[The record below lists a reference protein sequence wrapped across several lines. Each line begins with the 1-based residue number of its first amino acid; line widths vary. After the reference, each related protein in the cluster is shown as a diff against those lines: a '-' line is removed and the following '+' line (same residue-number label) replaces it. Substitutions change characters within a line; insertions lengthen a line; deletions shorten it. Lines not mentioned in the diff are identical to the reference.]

1 MATSLAL
8 ANFSANESL
17 PLVLSVLCGLLE
29 SSGTMMP
36 ISPARIAA
44 FDILL
49 RIERE
54 DAFASEL
61 LHSSQYEALS
71 HQDHRLATELVM
83 SVLRWCSVLDEAI
96 ANYSSLKLSKL
107 DREVLTAL
115 RLAAYQ
121 LMFLDRI
128 PQHAALDESVELVK
142 RARKRSAAPFA
153 NALLRKLASSKPQIP
168 AIAQSSAASD
178 LSRSSAHPP
187 WLVER
192 WIQEFGIEATK
203 EICGYDQRV
212 PETPF
217 VIRDQALVQE
227 LQDHGIQLAS
237 GRLLASSRGL
247 VKGDLGRIPARLMDQ
262 IAIQDEGSQLVAL
275 LLGAGSHILDCC
287 AAPGGK
293 TRVLAAGSPSAHVL
307 AAELHPHRARLLRS
321 LVTATNVRVIAA
333 DARALPIAIEF
344 DRVLVD
350 VPCSGTGTL
359 ARNPEIKWR
368 LRPEDLDSLHARQVA
383 ILRSAMHHV
392 SSGGRLV
399 YSTCSLEP
407 EENAQVIDY
416 VLRTDASFRL
426 LDCTER
432 LRELRTEGE
441 VVWRDLGSL
450 TRGPYLRTIPG
461 VHPCDGFFAA
471 ILERTQSS
479 PVCEVQ
485 IPL

>member
-8 ANFSANESL
+8 ANFSANETL
-17 PLVLSVLCGLLE
+17 PGVLWGLLE

-36 ISPARIAA
+36 ISPARTAA

-49 RIERE
+49 RVERE
-54 DAFASEL
+54 DAFASDL

-83 SVLRWCSVLDEAI
+83 GVLRWRSLLDDTV
-96 ANYSSLKLSKL
+96 ANHSSLKLSKL
-107 DREVLTAL
+107 DPEVLTAL

-121 LMFLDRI
+121 LMLLDRI
-128 PQHAALDESVELVK
+128 PQHAAIDESVELVK
-142 RARKRSAAPFA
+142 RARKRSAVPFA
-153 NALLRKLASSKPQIP
+153 NALLRRLANSKPQVP
-168 AIAQSSAASD
+168 AIAQSSTASD
-178 LSRSSAHPP
+178 LSKSSAHPQ

-192 WIQEFGIEATK
+192 WIQEFGIDAAS
-203 EICGYDQRV
+203 EICRYDQRV
-212 PETPF
+212 PETSL

-227 LQDHGIQLAS
+227 LEDCGIQLAP

-247 VKGDLGRIPARLMDQ
+247 VKGDLGKIPARLMDQ

-275 LLGAGSHILDCC
+275 LLGAGSRILDCC

-293 TRVLAAGSPSAHVL
+293 TRVLAAQSSSAYVL

-321 LVTATNVRVIAA
+321 LVTAPNLRVIAA
-333 DARALPIAIEF
+333 DARALPLAAEF

-368 LRPEDLDSLHARQVA
+368 LKPEDIDDLQARQVA
-383 ILRSAMHHV
+383 ILRSAMQHV

-399 YSTCSLEP
+399 YSTCSLEA
-407 EENAQVIDY
+407 EENAGVVED
-416 VLRTDASFRL
+416 VLPTDASFRL
-426 LDCTER
+426 LDCSER
-432 LRELRTEGE
+432 LRDLRSEGE
-441 VVWRDLGSL
+441 VGWKDLGS
-450 TRGPYLRTIPG
+450 TTHGPYLRTIPG

-471 ILERTQSS
+471 ILER
-479 PVCEVQ
+479 V
-485 IPL
+485 